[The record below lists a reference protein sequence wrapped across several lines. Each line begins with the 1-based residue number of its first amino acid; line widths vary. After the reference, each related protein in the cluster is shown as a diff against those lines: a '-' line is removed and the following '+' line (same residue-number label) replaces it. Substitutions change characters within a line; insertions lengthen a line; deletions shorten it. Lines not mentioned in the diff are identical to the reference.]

1 MPSVLVVMDVDST
14 VIEQEVIELLAAH
27 AGVEQEVRAIT
38 ESAMRGELD
47 FETSLRTRVGLLAGL
62 PAGVFDAVR
71 EAVRLTPGALELCTA
86 LHDAGHRVALVS
98 GGFDVIVGHIATDLG
113 ITEYRANQLVVSDGV
128 ITGELRGD
136 IIDRR
141 RKASLLEEFA
151 AEHGIPMSRT
161 IAVGDGANDIDMVEA
176 AAIGV
181 AFAAKPA
188 LQAVADVIIEERNL
202 LAVLP
207 LVNRLT

>member
-14 VIEQEVIELLAAH
+14 VIEQEVIELLATH

-47 FETSLRTRVGLLAGL
+47 FEASLRARVSQLAGL
-62 PAGVFDAVR
+62 PVSVFDAVR
-71 EAVRLTPGALELCTA
+71 EAVRFTPGAIELCTSLQA
-86 LHDAGHRVALVS
+86 AGHRVALVS
-98 GGFDVIVGHIATDLG
+98 GGFDVIVAHIAAELG
-113 ITEYRANQLVVSDGV
+113 ITDYRANQLVLNDSV

-136 IIDRR
+136 IVDRP
-141 RKASLLEEFA
+141 RKASLLQEFA
-151 AEHGIPMSRT
+151 ARYGIPMSRT
-161 IAVGDGANDIDMVEA
+161 IAVGDGANDIDMVEV

-188 LQAVADVIIEERNL
+188 LRAVADVIIEERNL

-207 LVNRLT
+207 LVNRLD